1 MARGPRKTIE
11 DKIRDK
17 TELIESLKIR
27 IQSEER
33 ELAQLRQEKK
43 MKELE
48 AITEFLDDTG
58 ISAAQAREVLE
69 RHVSELQD
77 PVQEAV
83 S

>member
-1 MARGPRKTIE
+1 MARGPRKTLE

-17 TELIESLKIR
+17 VELIESLKIR

-33 ELAQLRQEKK
+33 ELSQLRQEKK

-69 RHVSELQD
+69 RHVSELQEQ
-77 PVQEAV
+77 VKEAV
-83 S
+83 

>member
-11 DKIRDK
+11 DRIREK
-17 TELIESLKIR
+17 TELIGSLKIR
-27 IQSEER
+27 IQSEEK

-48 AITEFLDDTG
+48 AITDFLDDTG

-69 RHVSELQD
+69 RHMSELQEQ
-77 PVQEAV
+77 VQEAV
-83 S
+83 

>member
-17 TELIESLKIR
+17 VELIESLKIR

-33 ELAQLRQEKK
+33 ELSQLRQEKK

-69 RHVSELQD
+69 RHVSELQEQ
-77 PVQEAV
+77 VKEAV
-83 S
+83 

>member
-11 DKIRDK
+11 DRIREK

-27 IQSEER
+27 IQSEEK

-48 AITEFLDDTG
+48 AITDFWDDTG

-69 RHVSELQD
+69 RHMSELQEQ
-77 PVQEAV
+77 VQEAV
-83 S
+83 

>member
-11 DKIRDK
+11 DRIREK

-27 IQSEER
+27 IQSEEK

-48 AITEFLDDTG
+48 AITDFLDDTG

-69 RHVSELQD
+69 RHMSELQEQ
-77 PVQEAV
+77 VQEAV
-83 S
+83 